1 MKSVLLAA
9 AVALPLAPAVADP
22 NSNDPHVYTCA
33 DLLAAEAGETRIRAN
48 MMLMWT
54 IGYMYGRFGGGPE
67 GLLQSE
73 GFDATVNDVVNAFT
87 HVCPNVPDM
96 SIGTFSENLAD
107 DLQRAIQGGQEQT
120 DTDANP

>member
-1 MKSVLLAA
+1 MKTGLLAVA
-9 AVALPLAPAVADP
+9 MALPLAPALADP
-22 NSNDPHVYTCA
+22 NSSDPYAYTCA

-54 IGYMYGRFGGGPE
+54 IGYMYGRFDGGPE

-73 GFDATVNDVVNAFT
+73 GFDAAVNDVVNAFT

-96 SIGTFSENLAD
+96 SIGTFSESLAN
-107 DLQRAIQGGQEQT
+107 DLQRAIQGDREQT
-120 DTDANP
+120 ETDENP